1 MTDVTTLHVRGSAE
15 AEFPPDYAVVSVRIS
30 DLKRTSE
37 AAFAACEP
45 RVTEVRTRAEAIAGV
60 RRVVLSRVHVAEEF
74 EWRNDPPPGRQVS
87 TGWRATVSG
96 SLELDTA
103 AVDDTLAEL
112 SAAGVEIGGVWWQ
125 LDRDHPGFRQVRTEA
140 VADAFRAAEDF
151 AVALG
156 RDLGELTVLADSGLL
171 AAGGGGGGEQPVARM
186 ALKMEGAAPGGAALP
201 ATDPAPQ
208 RLAAQVEATFALK

>member
-1 MTDVTTLHVRGSAE
+1 M
-15 AEFPPDYAVVSVRIS
+15 
-30 DLKRTSE
+30 
-37 AAFAACEP
+37 
-45 RVTEVRTRAEAIAGV
+45 
-60 RRVVLSRVHVAEEF
+60 
-74 EWRNDPPPGRQVS
+74 
-87 TGWRATVSG
+87 
-96 SLELDTA
+96 
-103 AVDDTLAEL
+103 
-112 SAAGVEIGGVWWQ
+112 WWQ

-208 RLAAQVEATFALK
+208 PGRAGGGDLRIEVGAAASMRRSSTTRG